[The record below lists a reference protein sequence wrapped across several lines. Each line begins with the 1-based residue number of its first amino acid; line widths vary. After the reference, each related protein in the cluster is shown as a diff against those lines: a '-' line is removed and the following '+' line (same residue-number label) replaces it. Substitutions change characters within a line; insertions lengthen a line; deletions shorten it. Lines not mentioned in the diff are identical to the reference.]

1 MTMATSWK
9 AGDTAITMPVFARDE
24 GDAISVT
31 LLAQV
36 VIEGEIRG
44 WIVTDQDGDQSFV
57 DIEDLFVRH

>member
-1 MTMATSWK
+1 MATAWK
-9 AGDTAITMPVFARDE
+9 AGDKAITIPMFARDAD
-24 GDAISVT
+24 DAITVT

-36 VIEGEIRG
+36 VMGGEIRG